1 MRIAAVVLGASLLAT
16 AAPAVAGPA
25 RTYSVVIDK
34 MKFGA
39 MPVVLHRGDKI
50 VWVNRDLFLHSA
62 TAANHSFD
70 VNVPPGK
77 SAAIVLKSSGV
88 IAFSCKYHPGMRGQL
103 RVQP

>member
-1 MRIAAVVLGASLLAT
+1 MRIAAVLLGASLLVA
-16 AAPAVAGPA
+16 AAPAAAGPA

-39 MPVVLHRGDKI
+39 TPPVLHRGDTI
-50 VWVNRDLFLHSA
+50 RWVNRDLFLHSA

-77 SAAIVLKSSGV
+77 TAATVLKTLGV